1 MTRKEVGK
9 MYKILIVEDDLII
22 SREIKSVLESWDYE
36 AIVASDFKNILSEF
50 TQHMP
55 DIILLDISLP
65 FFNGYHWCNEIR
77 KISKVPIIFVSSMT
91 ESMNIVMAMNMGGDD
106 FITKPFDL
114 TVLVAK
120 VQALIRRTYSFR
132 NETNILENRD
142 IILNINEYS
151 VFYRE
156 QSLELTKNEFKILQ
170 ILFENIGKAI
180 SREDIMVKLWDSD
193 SFIDDNTLTVN
204 IARLRKRLASIGIE
218 DFVKTKKG
226 IGYMVN

>member
-1 MTRKEVGK
+1 
-9 MYKILIVEDDLII
+9 MYKILIIEDDLII
-22 SREIKSVLESWDYE
+22 SREIKYTLDSWDYE
-36 AIVASDFKNILSEF
+36 TKNIMDFKSIMSEF
-50 TQHMP
+50 TEFKP
-55 DIILLDISLP
+55 DIVLLDINLP

-77 KISKVPIIFVSSMT
+77 KISKVPIIFISSMT

-132 NETNILENRD
+132 NETNILENKG
-142 IILNINEYS
+142 IVLNINECL
-151 VFYRE
+151 VIFKD
-156 QSLELTKNEFKILQ
+156 QKLELTKNEFKILQ
-170 ILFENIGKAI
+170 ILFENVGKAI

-204 IARLRKRLASIGIE
+204 IARLRKRLLSIGV
-218 DFVKTKKG
+218 DDLVKTKKG
-226 IGYMVN
+226 IGYMVD